1 VETVV
6 TVQQIRANNREPIED
21 VPQKQPPLDFKFAV
35 QRILGLCNA
44 IATHYPKSRVTV
56 IIQSPDYREDTGAE
70 KAASRAYLGKNDELD
85 MLLGHLGSI
94 DGNGAT
100 DRPEV
105 EAELSGPAFVVSE
118 AIEPVWQDD
127 YTHHQEKQPLTKR
140 EKETLDLIACGK
152 TNKNIAHIFGISE
165 QTVKCHVGSIL
176 RKLNASDRAH
186 SVALALR
193 NGFI

>member
-1 VETVV
+1 MV
-6 TVQQIRANNREPIED
+6 TVQQIRVNDDEPIRG
-21 VPQKQPPLDFKFAV
+21 VSRKTLPLAFESAL
-35 QRILGLCNA
+35 QRILGLCNT
-44 IATHYPKSRVTV
+44 IANHYPKGRVIV
-56 IIQSPDYREDTGAE
+56 IVQSPDCREDTEAE
-70 KAASRAYLGKNDELD
+70 RAASEAYSGKNDELD
-85 MLLGHLGSI
+85 MILGCLGSL
-94 DGNGAT
+94 DGDST
-100 DRPEV
+100 SDRPEV
-105 EAELSGPAFVVSE
+105 EAGLSEPASVVRE
-118 AIEPVWQDD
+118 DIKPVWGGN

-176 RKLNASDRAH
+176 RKLQASDRAH

>member
-1 VETVV
+1 MV
-6 TVQQIRANNREPIED
+6 TVQQIRANNHEPIEGM
-21 VPQKQPPLDFKFAV
+21 PQKQPPLAFKFAV
-35 QRILGLCNA
+35 QRILGLCNT
-44 IATHYPKSRVTV
+44 IAMHYPSGRVTV
-56 IIQSPDYREDTGAE
+56 IIQSPDCREDTGAS
-70 KAASRAYLGKNDELD
+70 KAASKAYPGKSDELD
-85 MLLGHLGSI
+85 MLLGSLGSI
-94 DGNGAT
+94 DGDSTTG
-100 DRPEV
+100 RPEV
-105 EAELSGPAFVVSE
+105 EAGLSEPSSVAPE
-118 AIEPVWQDD
+118 DIESVWEDN
-127 YTHHQEKQPLTKR
+127 YTPQEKQPLTKR